1 MTVLGHNAIYGE
13 LPAIS
18 SADLSC
24 PGLNIL
30 SYVSLW
36 LLEIVSL
43 HGPGVLLEL
52 LFPL

>member
-13 LPAIS
+13 IS

-30 SYVSLW
+30 SYMSLW
-36 LLEIVSL
+36 HLEIVSL
-43 HGPGVLLEL
+43 HGPGVLLAL
-52 LFPL
+52 LFLL